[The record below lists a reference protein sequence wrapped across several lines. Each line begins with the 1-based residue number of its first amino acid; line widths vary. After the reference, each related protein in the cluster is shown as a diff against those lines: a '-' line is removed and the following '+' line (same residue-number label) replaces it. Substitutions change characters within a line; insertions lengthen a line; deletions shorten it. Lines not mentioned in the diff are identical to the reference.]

1 MSSQS
6 VSVEVSGGCDVMCV
20 REQLVLIRL
29 ATHDYCPEPA
39 DHPAPHAL
47 VSPMYTKVDTK
58 HSTNVKELQF
68 STRHYAVTV
77 NRSSTPPPAFIVYSN
92 LLAVQLSVL

>member
-1 MSSQS
+1 MSSQL
-6 VSVEVSGGCDVMCV
+6 VSVEVSGGRDVMCV

-47 VSPMYTKVDTK
+47 VSPDT
-58 HSTNVKELQF
+58 
-68 STRHYAVTV
+68 
-77 NRSSTPPPAFIVYSN
+77 
-92 LLAVQLSVL
+92 